1 MSTQNNLHVPEDLLT
16 QAQQRAETQARSA
29 DDLAADALQRY
40 LAHELLTELSQGA
53 EERRRKAGVK
63 TEENVERYVDWVIH
77 QHRAE
82 RAR

>member
-1 MSTQNNLHVPEDLLT
+1 MSTQNNLHVPEDLLA

-40 LAHELLTELSQGA
+40 LAHELLIELSQGA

-77 QHRAE
+77 RHRAA